1 METLENQIRDTEE
14 DLVRNVKTLKSKSKF
29 VEYVQDNQ
37 EAQADHAGY
46 MQRSAQLKSLLSS
59 SDTHISHLMALKV
72 SLRARTHT
80 HKHHTHTHTSFPLSV
95 CLCLSFCL
103 SLSLSDVISVCMIAG
118 NLLGKIS
125 GNFCAGWRSQVR
137 DGKRRKARARR
148 HAQHVYLLSLFSF
161 HTPFPSHQL
170 LGNGTE
176 QNIQIYSYILISF
189 LFYIAS
195 CSLFIISIT
204 RTSI

>member
-80 HKHHTHTHTSFPLSV
+80 HKHHTHTHTHLS
-95 CLCLSFCL
+95 LCLSASVCL
-103 SLSLSDVISVCMIAG
+103 SLSLS
-118 NLLGKIS
+118 
-125 GNFCAGWRSQVR
+125 
-137 DGKRRKARARR
+137 
-148 HAQHVYLLSLFSF
+148 LSL
-161 HTPFPSHQL
+161 T
-170 LGNGTE
+170 
-176 QNIQIYSYILISF
+176 
-189 LFYIAS
+189 
-195 CSLFIISIT
+195 
-204 RTSI
+204 